1 MSIDKSYLELA
12 LENIHDG
19 QSKDDIV
26 SLINEALKQAST
38 DTEDVVVNTDGNVT
52 IPQSKNSMV
61 KFMSSVEKLLVF
73 NSTKQGKVLAKEY
86 LKEMLNFAA
95 SQNVDDLVIEELNE
109 FLTMFD

>member
-19 QSKDDIV
+19 QSKEEIV
-26 SLINEALKQAST
+26 SLVNEALKQAAT

-61 KFMSSVEKLLVF
+61 NFMSSVEKLLVF